1 MLILK
6 GECFMFSSGSFGY
19 IDVLNSAAN
28 SSWLR
33 NEVISSNIA
42 NVDTPNYKRKDVS
55 FATYLNSALGGTDNT
70 TSTLTQRVKSVD
82 LSNVNSKVYTDNA
95 NLSYRSDGNNVDIET
110 ENVELA
116 SNQIMYNALI
126 DSMSNEFSRMK
137 SVLS

>member
-1 MLILK
+1 
-6 GECFMFSSGSFGY
+6 MFSSGAFGY
-19 IDVLNSAAN
+19 IDVLNSATN

-70 TSTLTQRVKSVD
+70 TSTLTQRVKNVD
-82 LSNVNSKVYTDNA
+82 LSSVNSNVYTDNTD
-95 NLSYRSDGNNVDIET
+95 LSYRSDGNNVDIET

-137 SVLS
+137 SVLT

>member
-1 MLILK
+1 
-6 GECFMFSSGSFGY
+6 MFSSGSFGY

-28 SSWLR
+28 STWLR

-70 TSTLTQRVKSVD
+70 TSTLTQRVKNID
-82 LSNVNSKVYTDNA
+82 LSNVNSKVYTDNSD
-95 NLSYRSDGNNVDIET
+95 LSYRSDGNNVDIET

-137 SVLS
+137 SVLT

>member
-1 MLILK
+1 
-6 GECFMFSSGSFGY
+6 MFSSGAFGY
-19 IDVLNSAAN
+19 IDVLNSATN

-70 TSTLTQRVKSVD
+70 TSTLTQRVKNVD
-82 LSNVNSKVYTDNA
+82 LSSVNSNVYTDNTD
-95 NLSYRSDGNNVDIET
+95 LSYRSDGNNVDIET

-137 SVLS
+137 SVLN